1 MPVKARGR
9 GQDPAVHRLGEEGSL
24 SGFTWIAHPE
34 EGMRR
39 ASHALAVDGDVWLV
53 EPVDAVGLDEM
64 VADLGTVAGVVVL
77 ADYHRRDA
85 ATVARR
91 LDVPVVL
98 PPTVEDLESGIESE
112 VSPFEGALAAAG
124 FEALP
129 LYGGRPWSEAALFHP
144 PSGTLVATEALV
156 TAPDLTA
163 PNERLAVSPYA
174 RLVPPRGPLSGLDVD
189 RVLVGHGEPILE
201 DADAALR
208 AALEDAERGAPR
220 AIVGNLPYLVRA
232 VSVALRD

>member
-1 MPVKARGR
+1 MHRWSDPKAGVA
-9 GQDPAVHRLGEEGSL
+9 GL
-24 SGFTWIAHPE
+24 SWLAHPE

-39 ASHALAVDGDVWLV
+39 ASHALAVDGDVWVV
-53 EPVDAVGLDEM
+53 EPVDAAGLDGM
-64 VADLGTVAGVVVL
+64 LSDLGAVAGVVVL

-91 LDVPVVL
+91 HDVPVVL
-98 PPTVEDLESGIESE
+98 PPSVEGLASSIDAE
-112 VSPFEGALAAAG
+112 VSSFEGPLAAAG

-129 LYGGRPWSEAALFHP
+129 LYGGRPWSEAALYHP
-144 PSGTLVATEALV
+144 HSGTLVATEALV

-163 PNERLAVSPYA
+163 PGERLAVSPYA
-174 RLVPPRGPLSGLDVD
+174 RLAPPRGPLSGLAVE
-189 RVLVGHGEPILE
+189 RVLVGHGAPLRS
-201 DADAALR
+201 DADEALA

>member
-9 GQDPAVHRLGEEGSL
+9 GQDPAVHRWGEARPL
-24 SGFTWIAHPE
+24 SGFTWVAHPG

-39 ASHALAVDGDVWLV
+39 ASHALAVDGDVWVV
-53 EPVDAVGLDEM
+53 EPVDAAGLDDM
-64 VADLGTVAGVVVL
+64 LADLGTVAGVVVL

-85 ATVARR
+85 PTVARR

-98 PPTVEDLESGIESE
+98 PPSVEDLRSGVESAVSTFEES
-112 VSPFEGALAAAG
+112 LAAAG

-129 LYGGRPWSEAALFHP
+129 LYGGRPWSEAALYHP
-144 PSGTLVATEALV
+144 PSRTLVATEALV

-163 PNERLAVSPYA
+163 PDERLAVSPYA
-174 RLVPPRGPLSGLDVD
+174 RLLPPRGPLSGLDVD
-189 RVLVGHGEPILE
+189 RVLVGHGAPVLE
-201 DADAALR
+201 DADAALA
-208 AALEDAERGAPR
+208 AALEGAEWGAPR